1 MGDKGGE
8 DDLACGG
15 TYSDEEDK
23 GEDFGRVNRGNEG
36 FEVDRGDEGF
46 EHVYKDDGDDS
57 GFADDREDEG
67 FGVDR
72 GAFIPACCNTA
83 ANLDSS

>member
-23 GEDFGRVNRGNEG
+23 GEDFGRVNK
-36 FEVDRGDEGF
+36 GDE
-46 EHVYKDDGDDS
+46 DDG
-57 GFADDREDEG
+57 GFASDREDEG
-67 FGVDR
+67 FRAELRR
-72 GAFIPACCNTA
+72 GAFILACCNTA
-83 ANLDSS
+83 ADLDSS